1 MGRVFRGYLAGLPV
15 ACAIVALLP
24 AAASATPVP
33 STVSKRV
40 SVSAGGVTTST
51 LRCPGKG
58 IALSGYVSALSG
70 GAFARDSLPG
80 DLHHWSFRLTAN
92 GGSGHARVALRCL
105 GLKLPTGLKNVAT
118 KVFTT
123 KELLHP
129 GAGSSTVA
137 RSSCDKGFVPTGYG
151 IDRSDAGGSAPQ
163 LLLSSAVP
171 GSRSWGFRVKN
182 TGAATQPVTIHLRC
196 LGARATGKRGGQSL
210 TEHFKLRRVK
220 ASGTVGSGSLTLR
233 CPRGT
238 YALAAGH
245 ALPAGDD
252 IFATSSAP
260 SGARGGRFSF
270 RNPSGGKERVRTY
283 LSCLSLRTSFSTLP
297 SRSA

>member
-1 MGRVFRGYLAGLPV
+1 MGRVFRGYLACLAFG
-15 ACAIVALLP
+15 CAILVALP
-24 AAASATPVP
+24 AAATATPVP

-40 SVSAGGVTTST
+40 SVSAGSVTTLT

-80 DLHHWSFRLTAN
+80 DLHHWSFRFTAN
-92 GGSGHARVALRCL
+92 GGSGHARAGVRCL
-105 GLKLPTGLKNVAT
+105 RLKLPTGLKNVGT

-123 KELLHP
+123 KTVLHP
-129 GAGSSTVA
+129 GAGSSAVA

-151 IDRSDAGGSAPQ
+151 IDRSAAGDSAPQ

-171 GSRSWGFRVKN
+171 DSRSWGFRVKN

-196 LGARATGKRGGQSL
+196 LGARATGKRGGKSL

-220 ASGTVGSGSLTLR
+220 DSAKVGSGSLTLK
-233 CPRGT
+233 CPRAY

-245 ALPAGDD
+245 ALPAADD
-252 IFATSSAP
+252 IFVTSSAP
-260 SGARGGRFSF
+260 SSARGGRFTF
-270 RNPSGGKERVRTY
+270 RNPSGGKVRVRTY
-283 LSCLSLRTSFSTLP
+283 LSCLSLRTSF
-297 SRSA
+297 R

>member
-1 MGRVFRGYLAGLPV
+1 MGRVFRGYLAGLPIV
-15 ACAIVALLP
+15 CAILAVLP

-33 STVSKRV
+33 STVSKRI

-51 LRCPGKG
+51 LRCPGQG

-80 DLHHWSFRLTAN
+80 DLHHWSFRFTAS

-105 GLKLPTGLKNVAT
+105 RLKLPNGLKNVRT

-123 KELLHP
+123 KAVLHP
-129 GAGSSTVA
+129 GGGSSAVV

-163 LLLSSAVP
+163 LLVTSAVP
-171 GSRSWGFRVKN
+171 DSRSWGFRVKN
-182 TGAATQPVTIHLRC
+182 TSATAQPVTVHLRC
-196 LGARATGKRGGQSL
+196 LGARATGKRGGHSL

-220 ASGTVGSGSLTLR
+220 SSAKVGNGSLTLK
-233 CPRGT
+233 CAGGT

-260 SGARGGRFSF
+260 SGARGARFSF

-283 LSCLSLRTSFSTLP
+283 LSCLSLRTSF
-297 SRSA
+297 R

>member
-1 MGRVFRGYLAGLPV
+1 MGRVFRGYLAALPI

-24 AAASATPVP
+24 AAASAAPLP

-40 SVSAGGVTTST
+40 SVSADGVTTST
-51 LRCPGKG
+51 LRCPGRG
-58 IALSGYVSALSG
+58 LALSGYVSAVSG

-80 DLHHWSFRLTAN
+80 DLHRWSFRFTAN
-92 GGSGHARVALRCL
+92 GGSGHARVSVRCL
-105 GLKLPTGLKNVAT
+105 RLKLPKGLKSVT
-118 KVFTT
+118 TRVFTT
-123 KELLHP
+123 KAVLHP
-129 GAGSSTVA
+129 GGGSSALA
-137 RSSCDKGFVPTGYG
+137 RPSCDKGFLPTGYG

-163 LLLSSAVP
+163 LLLTSAVAH
-171 GSRSWGFRVKN
+171 SRSWGFRVKN
-182 TGAATQPVTIHLRC
+182 TSAGPQPATIHTRC
-196 LGARATGKRGGQSL
+196 LGARATGKRGGRSL
-210 TEHFKLRRVK
+210 TEHFKLLRVK
-220 ASGTVGSGSLTLR
+220 ASAKVGSGSLTLK

-238 YALAAGH
+238 YALAAGQ

-283 LSCLSLRTSFSTLP
+283 LSCLSLRTSF
-297 SRSA
+297 R